1 MKMLRE
7 YCERS
12 DEKKSQSIGGNKM
25 DFNSFMKLSWGD
37 ISCKV
42 SEAISKEY
50 ENDAYTYIM
59 YMYDDCAIV
68 SFYYFV
74 ESVCKTMRVNYV
86 CNEDGEIVLGD
97 ISEVYM
103 TWTDVEGKTDSAET
117 GFKEENNIEDAACGD
132 KKKDDAKN
140 DCSNIENAACGDK
153 KKENCSDDVENAA
166 CGDKKEKQDTEKCS
180 DIKDDVDDKDDKDD
194 KDDVDDDNQ
203 KCPSTKETKC
213 STYENSEAVASSD
226 VTPQSSV
233 KEFTPTT
240 EIEESEC
247 RNEQSK
253 EQSTQE
259 FNLQKENSSSTSFI
273 ESERAEFEE
282 LKRSKKLAMV
292 NSYKDYFEEEIYNNF
307 VSNIDSFTTDDELEL
322 ALLREY
328 KNSSKTTNKTMR
340 AFSVVNTITTE
351 DQKSTNELDDLVR
364 RYINK

>member
-1 MKMLRE
+1 
-7 YCERS
+7 
-12 DEKKSQSIGGNKM
+12 M

-68 SFYYFV
+68 GFYYFV
-74 ESVCKTMRVNYV
+74 ESVYRTMRVYYV
-86 CNEDGEIVLGD
+86 CNENGEIVLGD
-97 ISEVYM
+97 VSEVYM
-103 TWTDVEGKTDSAET
+103 TWTDVESKTDSAET
-117 GFKEENNIEDAACGD
+117 GFKKENNIEDAACGD
-132 KKKDDAKN
+132 KKNNVED
-140 DCSNIENAACGDK
+140 AACGDK

-180 DIKDDVDDKDDKDD
+180 DIKDDVDDVDDKDD
-194 KDDVDDDNQ
+194 KDDIDDDDDDDKK
-203 KCPSTKETKC
+203 KCPSTTTTTTETKC

-240 EIEESEC
+240 EIKESEC
-247 RNEQSK
+247 RNEQSQK
-253 EQSTQE
+253 QSTQE
-259 FNLQKENSSSTSFI
+259 FNLQKENSSSTSFT

-292 NSYKDYFEEEIYNNF
+292 NSYKDYFEEEVYNTF